1 MYGDKFRNVE
11 KYIAIA
17 KEKDKD
23 CKVFGACRHR
33 YKCNPVASMEDVKAF
48 EKKTGLKL
56 PENYVYFLTHIGNG
70 GAGPH
75 YGMYSLEELGRFH
88 NEQDPIREADRKAFL
103 DEKMTLEMWK
113 NTMDGLDEE
122 DLTDDDWDETIN
134 MVMAGALNIGTQ
146 GCTFETL
153 LMCKG
158 SEIGKIVY
166 IDTNF
171 EGECPPYFTGMTF
184 EEWYTDYFKAI
195 AMGIDVS
202 GYGSFTVGTEQEL
215 MNWLKQEKSIEKKK
229 KCLCGL
235 RRLSVLSEETISYIE
250 TISEK
255 ELDGERLRLLLTCDE
270 ERGKYLFEKLINGD
284 NPVAAANCLR
294 LLPDDLKYK
303 YYDKVIDLL
312 CENGTD
318 IDFYLIYLASD
329 APQRSMRD
337 FQKILENR
345 IMEDYKKKTVYYAML
360 RCPDAK
366 EHMGY
371 FVQQLR
377 EGDYHTVEGILSGL
391 KSTNLYSEELA
402 EVLDELLVKFK
413 EYPIIRR
420 EIEYIKS

>member
-1 MYGDKFRNVE
+1 MYEDKFRNVE

-146 GCTFETL
+146 GCT
-153 LMCKG
+153 
-158 SEIGKIVY
+158 
-166 IDTNF
+166 
-171 EGECPPYFTGMTF
+171 
-184 EEWYTDYFKAI
+184 
-195 AMGIDVS
+195 
-202 GYGSFTVGTEQEL
+202 
-215 MNWLKQEKSIEKKK
+215 
-229 KCLCGL
+229 
-235 RRLSVLSEETISYIE
+235 
-250 TISEK
+250 
-255 ELDGERLRLLLTCDE
+255 
-270 ERGKYLFEKLINGD
+270 
-284 NPVAAANCLR
+284 
-294 LLPDDLKYK
+294 
-303 YYDKVIDLL
+303 
-312 CENGTD
+312 
-318 IDFYLIYLASD
+318 
-329 APQRSMRD
+329 
-337 FQKILENR
+337 
-345 IMEDYKKKTVYYAML
+345 
-360 RCPDAK
+360 
-366 EHMGY
+366 
-371 FVQQLR
+371 
-377 EGDYHTVEGILSGL
+377 VEGILSAL